1 MPSEPD
7 NKMDDLLKTY
17 AKKRRDDAGP
27 SFELHPATR
36 QLLQGEVV
44 RRCAK
49 STRRFGAWLGLLAG
63 LGPRIGFAASV
74 LTVLGIVL
82 WKFYP
87 SGEATHRPAYVMAK
101 TDLGAPP
108 LDADSRSS
116 TNAGTGLGAPPS
128 PAVPASIPPPAP
140 RAKLE
145 KSAVL
150 RPEDSPRLPALAA
163 APTPTAVEQAPAL
176 PADFKDRSSSMRSV
190 SLAPQRFTR
199 ARAAEKPDPKSSDQA
214 AILATFDF
222 YQTGNSIRIVDAD
235 GSVYEG
241 PVIAGE
247 VLELDKAKSLRSE
260 PAKELDA
267 LAQNG
272 PSVRFRVSGTNRTVN
287 QLVILN
293 GSFQPSA
300 GTAPMPLPSSAQT
313 PERAALT
320 AARTPLSST
329 GATFDPAKTL
339 ASRVELQLQ
348 DTSATRFLPPLR
360 IQGKAR
366 IGKTEE
372 MQIEAVPAAR

>member
-1 MPSEPD
+1 MEE
-7 NKMDDLLKTY
+7 LLKTY

-36 QLLQGEVV
+36 QLLHGEVV
-44 RRCAK
+44 RRRAK
-49 STRRFGAWLGLLAG
+49 STGRFGSWLGLLAG

-87 SGEATHRPAYVMAK
+87 SGEATRKPAYVMAK
-101 TDLGAPP
+101 TDREPAPLG
-108 LDADSRSS
+108 ADSRSS
-116 TNAGTGLGAPPS
+116 TNAGTGLAAPPS
-128 PAVPASIPPPAP
+128 PAAPASIPPPAP

-150 RPEDSPRLPALAA
+150 RPADPPRLPALAA

-176 PADFKDRSSSMRSV
+176 PSDFKDRGYSMRSV
-190 SLAPQRFTR
+190 SSAPQQFTR
-199 ARAAEKPDPKSSDQA
+199 ARAAGRPDTIPKGSGQA
-214 AILATFDF
+214 TILSTFDF

-241 PVIAGE
+241 PVIADE
-247 VLELDKAKSLRSE
+247 SPELDKAKILRFE

-267 LAQNG
+267 LSQNG
-272 PSVRFRVSGTNRTVN
+272 SSVRFRVSGTNRTVN
-287 QLVILN
+287 QLVTFT
-293 GSFQPSA
+293 GSFQPST
-300 GTAPMPLPSSAQT
+300 GTASMPQPSSAQT
-313 PERAALT
+313 SGSTALT

-329 GATFDPAKTL
+329 GATPGPARTL
-339 ASRVELQLQ
+339 AGPVELKLQ
-348 DTSATRFLPPLR
+348 DTSATRSLPPAR
-360 IQGKAR
+360 IQGRAR